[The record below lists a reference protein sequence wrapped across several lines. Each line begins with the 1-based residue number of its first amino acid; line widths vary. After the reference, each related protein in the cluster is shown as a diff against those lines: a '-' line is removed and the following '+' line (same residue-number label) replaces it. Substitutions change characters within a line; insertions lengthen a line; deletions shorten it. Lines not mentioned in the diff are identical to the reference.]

1 MCVGSRQMPVAPCLG
16 PSTVYTASVLYKK
29 TGAHAMKPLTPRQ
42 AEVLELIKANMNETG
57 MPPTRA
63 EIAQKLGFKSANAAE
78 EHLKALAKKG
88 VIEIMPGTSRG
99 IRLLLEEEDVQPEEN
114 GLPLI
119 GKVAAGEPILA
130 QEHIESHYQVDPALF
145 HPRADFL
152 LRVQGMSMK
161 NIGIMD
167 GDLLAVHKTQEVRN
181 GQVVVARLDEDV
193 TVKRFQRKGS
203 QVWLLPENEE
213 LSPIEVDLAS
223 QHLTIEGLAVGVIRN
238 AGWM

>member
-1 MCVGSRQMPVAPCLG
+1 
-16 PSTVYTASVLYKK
+16 
-29 TGAHAMKPLTPRQ
+29 MKPLTPRQ
-42 AEVLELIKANMNETG
+42 AEVLELIKVNMSETG

-99 IRLLLEEEDVQPEEN
+99 IRLLLEEEEVLEES

-161 NIGIMD
+161 NIGILD

-213 LSPIEVDLAS
+213 LEPIAADLS
-223 QHLTIEGLAVGVIRN
+223 CQQLTIEGLAVGVIRN
-238 AGWM
+238 ADWM